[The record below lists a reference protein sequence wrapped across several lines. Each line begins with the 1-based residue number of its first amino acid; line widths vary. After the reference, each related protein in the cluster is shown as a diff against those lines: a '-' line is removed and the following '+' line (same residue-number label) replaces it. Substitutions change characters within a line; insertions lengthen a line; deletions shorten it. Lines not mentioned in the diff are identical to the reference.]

1 MTKNKLLLLLAL
13 LMTAA
18 TGAWA
23 EDIVISPASGANIS
37 TALATAT
44 DGKTVGN
51 ITINL
56 AQNGAY
62 TVSSAMEVPAGL
74 TINGNGATINA
85 ESLTE
90 GIGMFLG
97 TGKDSPTRADIQIS
111 DLTIKSLGKSLYYS
125 NGKKNYGDFIMN
137 NCLVEVT
144 SSVILFN
151 YTKGSAV
158 VNLTLTNSTF
168 YAPTATTTQFYS
180 SQAGQK
186 LTEIIID
193 ATQKFSFQNCT
204 LYNMAKNKNFFSHRQ
219 NSQKWLS
226 YEAKNSIFVNCGK
239 SGEVVKG
246 MNGGSAANDNPTW
259 SIDGNLFNYD
269 GADTSANE
277 TTGDT
282 SEGEGVQNSVAGVVT
297 FKDPSNGDFSGIITK
312 SDNSTVDLTLGD
324 PRWTAAAEPATFTV
338 SLKDGVKDADKWTVK
353 VGEGEAQALP
363 IGGLK
368 GDGSETVTL
377 QYTGRL
383 KVKSVK
389 ATSDAKP
396 APAGPPSWKLT
407 LSSPAKDL
415 YITANGGLIAQQT
428 LDVASTE
435 FTVEMPELTSQ
446 TVNIVATDGSG
457 NCWYCTQEN
466 MSFAIGQTYQSSP
479 TMNAV
484 GTSSS
489 AAVYKMTAAGP
500 IPAGKTAVLSGVTF
514 SSTISCSGD
523 ATIILMGNNTLNGGL
538 QASPS
543 GNTMTITGTGSL
555 NARGS
560 DYNPGIGAVDNNCGN
575 IIICGG
581 TITAQPDAS
590 DVEAAGIGSGEE
602 GTCGNITICGGT
614 VTATGG
620 VNSAGIGSSYSA
632 CGTVT
637 ITDGATKVTAT
648 KGYGA
653 GNSIGKGKGASCGT
667 VTIDGVVNATTSST
681 FEHFNSDVSGN
692 TWTLTHK

>member
-1 MTKNKLLLLLAL
+1 MRKNKLLLLLAL
-13 LMTAA
+13 LLTAA

-125 NGKKNYGDFIMN
+125 NGKNNYGDFIMN

-144 SSVILFN
+144 SSVIVFN

-180 SQAGQK
+180 SQGGQK
-186 LTEIIID
+186 LTEMIID
-193 ATQKFSFQNCT
+193 ANQKFSFQNCT

-324 PRWTAAAEPATFTV
+324 PRWTAAAEPATYTV

-353 VGEGEAQALP
+353 VGEGQAQALP

-368 GDGSETVTL
+368 GDGKETVTL
-377 QYTGRL
+377 QYNGRL
-383 KVKSVK
+383 KVKGVK
-389 ATSDAKP
+389 ATSDAEPAKEPATVTTAPQAKTDVEAGSTTALIEAGVADGGTLMYAVTTTNTKP
-396 APAGPPSWKLT
+396 TSTDGFSATVPTAQNISASGTVYVWYYVKGDDSHSDSEIAGPVSVTVAEATPALSLT
-407 LSSPAKDL
+407 SPAKGQVIGSDGKNYAAASVPSGVTKVAMIAYVSGSNGL
-415 YITANGGLIAQQT
+415 AIALADEGSLNWEAAKSTCEAKTPAFTGGTWHLPSQAEWNQMFSANGGDEERCYGLNAAINTAGGT
-428 LDVASTE
+428 ALLEGGTGYWSSTPDGSKARYVWLMDGD
-435 FTVEMPELTSQ
+435 TDWRSIL
-446 TVNIVATDGSG
+446 VNIGRQVRA
-457 NCWYCTQEN
+457 C
-466 MSFAIGQTYQSSP
+466 
-479 TMNAV
+479 
-484 GTSSS
+484 
-489 AAVYKMTAAGP
+489 
-500 IPAGKTAVLSGVTF
+500 LTF
-514 SSTISCSGD
+514 
-523 ATIILMGNNTLNGGL
+523 
-538 QASPS
+538 
-543 GNTMTITGTGSL
+543 
-555 NARGS
+555 
-560 DYNPGIGAVDNNCGN
+560 
-575 IIICGG
+575 
-581 TITAQPDAS
+581 
-590 DVEAAGIGSGEE
+590 
-602 GTCGNITICGGT
+602 
-614 VTATGG
+614 
-620 VNSAGIGSSYSA
+620 
-632 CGTVT
+632 
-637 ITDGATKVTAT
+637 
-648 KGYGA
+648 
-653 GNSIGKGKGASCGT
+653 
-667 VTIDGVVNATTSST
+667 
-681 FEHFNSDVSGN
+681 
-692 TWTLTHK
+692 

>member
-1 MTKNKLLLLLAL
+1 MKNSIKREQSQAGLSFAERLRVGEPCSGMRKNFRPQVKNKLLLLLAL
-13 LMTAA
+13 LLTAA

-144 SSVILFN
+144 SSVIVFN

-324 PRWTAAAEPATFTV
+324 PRWTAAAEPATYTV

-353 VGEGEAQALP
+353 VGEGQAQALP

-377 QYTGRL
+377 QYNGRL
-383 KVKSVK
+383 KVKGVK
-389 ATSDAKP
+389 ATSDA
-396 APAGPPSWKLT
+396 APAAGKALSAAAVGEIVGSDGKAYAAANKDNLPEGVEAVAMIWYVNGTHGLALALADEADDDNTMYDWETANTLCNAHTPAITGATWKLAT
-407 LSSPAKDL
+407 QDDWNNM
-415 YITANGGLIAQQT
+415 ITGAG
-428 LDVASTE
+428 
-435 FTVEMPELTSQ
+435 
-446 TVNIVATDGSG
+446 
-457 NCWYCTQEN
+457 
-466 MSFAIGQTYQSSP
+466 
-479 TMNAV
+479 
-484 GTSSS
+484 S
-489 AAVYKMTAAGP
+489 AAALRDG
-500 IPAGKTAVLSGVTF
+500 F
-514 SSTISCSGD
+514 SSVVGE
-523 ATIILMGNNTLNGGL
+523 NL
-538 QASPS
+538 QNSP
-543 GNTMTITGTGSL
+543 
-555 NARGS
+555 
-560 DYNPGIGAVDNNCGN
+560 YW
-575 IIICGG
+575 
-581 TITAQPDAS
+581 
-590 DVEAAGIGSGEE
+590 
-602 GTCGNITICGGT
+602 
-614 VTATGG
+614 
-620 VNSAGIGSSYSA
+620 
-632 CGTVT
+632 
-637 ITDGATKVTAT
+637 
-648 KGYGA
+648 
-653 GNSIGKGKGASCGT
+653 
-667 VTIDGVVNATTSST
+667 SST
-681 FEHFNSDVSGN
+681 NYEWDGYAMHYKFNDFKWEENGKEYDDFVRACLS
-692 TWTLTHK
+692 W

>member
-1 MTKNKLLLLLAL
+1 MEKKFRLFLLLVLLL
-13 LMTAA
+13 TAA

-85 ESLTE
+85 KSLTE
-90 GIGMFLG
+90 GNGMFLG

-125 NGKKNYGDFIMN
+125 NGQNNYGDFIMN

-144 SSVILFN
+144 SSVIVFN

-158 VNLTLTNSTF
+158 VNLTLNNSTF

-180 SQAGQK
+180 SMSGQK
-186 LTEIIID
+186 LTAIINN
-193 ATQKFSFQNCT
+193 ATQEFSFQNCT
-204 LYNMAKNKNFFSHRQ
+204 LYNMAKNKNFFVHRQ
-219 NSQKWLS
+219 NNQKWLS

-246 MNGGSAANDNPTW
+246 MNGGSANVNPTW

-324 PRWTAAAEPATFTV
+324 PRWTAAAEPATYTV

-353 VGEGEAQALP
+353 VGEGEAQDFPVERLE
-363 IGGLK
+363 GGEK
-368 GDGSETVTL
+368 ITVT
-377 QYTGRL
+377 YTGTK
-383 KVKSVK
+383 KVIGMKVENKVAAPTYTLLS
-389 ATSDAKP
+389 AATTSD
-396 APAGPPSWKLT
+396 
-407 LSSPAKDL
+407 
-415 YITANGGLIAQQT
+415 
-428 LDVASTE
+428 
-435 FTVEMPELTSQ
+435 
-446 TVNIVATDGSG
+446 
-457 NCWYCTQEN
+457 
-466 MSFAIGQTYQSSP
+466 
-479 TMNAV
+479 V
-484 GTSSS
+484 GK
-489 AAVYKMTAAGP
+489 VVCAAGHLHD
-500 IPAGKTAVLSGVTF
+500 AKTAVPSGCTAVGILGKVTTTGHGLILALKDAPQQTWNTINDWTSASYAGTTLKVLPDDDARGTNLTSYTTLGETTVSNWAVAQIEDYDAIFKNLGSTKSNSGSMLYDDNVNDYITTGVGGTALSGEYWSAAEYDNFGLSYTDT
-514 SSTISCSGD
+514 SWD
-523 ATIILMGNNTLNGGL
+523 AIKKNKSKKIRPVLG
-538 QASPS
+538 
-543 GNTMTITGTGSL
+543 
-555 NARGS
+555 
-560 DYNPGIGAVDNNCGN
+560 
-575 IIICGG
+575 
-581 TITAQPDAS
+581 
-590 DVEAAGIGSGEE
+590 
-602 GTCGNITICGGT
+602 
-614 VTATGG
+614 
-620 VNSAGIGSSYSA
+620 
-632 CGTVT
+632 
-637 ITDGATKVTAT
+637 
-648 KGYGA
+648 
-653 GNSIGKGKGASCGT
+653 
-667 VTIDGVVNATTSST
+667 
-681 FEHFNSDVSGN
+681 F
-692 TWTLTHK
+692 

>member
-1 MTKNKLLLLLAL
+1 MRKNKLLLLLAL
-13 LMTAA
+13 LLTAA

-137 NCLVEVT
+137 ICHVEVT
-144 SSVILFN
+144 SSVIVFN

-324 PRWTAAAEPATFTV
+324 PRWTAAAEPATYTV
-338 SLKDGVKDADKWTVK
+338 SLKSGVKDADKWTVK
-353 VGEGEAQALP
+353 VGDGQAQALP
-363 IGGLK
+363 IGGLT

-377 QYTGRL
+377 TYNGRL
-383 KVKSVK
+383 KVKGVK
-389 ATSDAKP
+389 ATSDA
-396 APAGPPSWKLT
+396 APAGPKAGKALSAAAVGEIVGSDGKAYAAANKDNLPEGVEAVAMIWYVNGTHGLALALADEADDDNTMYDWETANTLCNAHTPAITGATWKLAT
-407 LSSPAKDL
+407 QDDWNNM
-415 YITANGGLIAQQT
+415 ITGAG
-428 LDVASTE
+428 
-435 FTVEMPELTSQ
+435 
-446 TVNIVATDGSG
+446 
-457 NCWYCTQEN
+457 
-466 MSFAIGQTYQSSP
+466 
-479 TMNAV
+479 
-484 GTSSS
+484 S
-489 AAVYKMTAAGP
+489 AAALRDG
-500 IPAGKTAVLSGVTF
+500 F
-514 SSTISCSGD
+514 SSVVGE
-523 ATIILMGNNTLNGGL
+523 NL
-538 QASPS
+538 QNSP
-543 GNTMTITGTGSL
+543 
-555 NARGS
+555 
-560 DYNPGIGAVDNNCGN
+560 YW
-575 IIICGG
+575 
-581 TITAQPDAS
+581 
-590 DVEAAGIGSGEE
+590 
-602 GTCGNITICGGT
+602 
-614 VTATGG
+614 
-620 VNSAGIGSSYSA
+620 
-632 CGTVT
+632 
-637 ITDGATKVTAT
+637 
-648 KGYGA
+648 
-653 GNSIGKGKGASCGT
+653 
-667 VTIDGVVNATTSST
+667 SST
-681 FEHFNSDVSGN
+681 NYEWDGYAMHYKFNDFKWEENGKEYDDFVRACLS
-692 TWTLTHK
+692 W

>member
-1 MTKNKLLLLLAL
+1 MRKNKLLLLLAL
-13 LMTAA
+13 LLTAA

-23 EDIVISPASGANIS
+23 EDIVISPASGADIS

-90 GIGMFLG
+90 GNGMFLG

-125 NGKKNYGDFIMN
+125 NGQKNYGDFIMN

-144 SSVILFN
+144 SSVIVFN

-158 VNLTLTNSTF
+158 VNFTLTNSTF

-180 SQAGQK
+180 SQSGQK

-193 ATQKFSFQNCT
+193 ANQEFSFQNCT

-246 MNGGSAANDNPTW
+246 MNGGYTNVNPTW

-324 PRWTAAAEPATFTV
+324 PRWTAAAEPATYTV
-338 SLKDGVKDADKWTVK
+338 SLKDDVKDADKWTITPNPATA
-353 VGEGEAQALP
+353 GQ
-363 IGGLK
+363 
-368 GDGSETVTL
+368 TVTL
-377 QYTGRL
+377 QYNGRL
-383 KVKSVK
+383 KVKGVK
-389 ATSDAKP
+389 ATSDEKP
-396 APAGPPSWKLT
+396 AAP
-407 LSSPAKDL
+407 
-415 YITANGGLIAQQT
+415 
-428 LDVASTE
+428 AST
-435 FTVEMPELTSQ
+435 
-446 TVNIVATDGSG
+446 
-457 NCWYCTQEN
+457 
-466 MSFAIGQTYQSSP
+466 
-479 TMNAV
+479 
-484 GTSSS
+484 
-489 AAVYKMTAAGP
+489 
-500 IPAGKTAVLSGVTF
+500 
-514 SSTISCSGD
+514 
-523 ATIILMGNNTLNGGL
+523 TLN
-538 QASPS
+538 
-543 GNTMTITGTGSL
+543 N
-555 NARGS
+555 
-560 DYNPGIGAVDNNCGN
+560 
-575 IIICGG
+575 
-581 TITAQPDAS
+581 TITAWTAGSYVVPSGGVTYSNAITVS
-590 DVEAAGIGSGEE
+590 GDVTLTLTDGQTLTLNNGISLAEGATLTIQGNGTMNINGTDGNTSSTVGGNHGTLVLTSG
-602 GTCGNITICGGT
+602 TL
-614 VTATGG
+614 TATGG
-620 VNSAGIGSSYSA
+620 NGGSVDVVESGAHGGNGGVAINGSVIVSGGSLTARGGNGGSVDYQCTNCSGGNGGDA
-632 CGTVT
+632 ISGSVTVSGGTL
-637 ITDGATKVTAT
+637 TAT
-648 KGYGA
+648 GGNGGSVGDYGSDCSG
-653 GNSIGKGKGASCGT
+653 GNGGDAISGTLTKNGGSTSGNDGSNGSIGNMCDNCTAGTGGKGH
-667 VTIDGVVNATTSST
+667 N
-681 FEHFNSDVSGN
+681 
-692 TWTLTHK
+692 

>member
-1 MTKNKLLLLLAL
+1 MRKNKLLLLLAL
-13 LMTAA
+13 LLTAA

-144 SSVILFN
+144 SSVIVFN

-324 PRWTAAAEPATFTV
+324 PRWTAAAEPATYTV

-353 VGEGEAQALP
+353 VGDGEAQALP

-383 KVKSVK
+383 KVKGVK
-389 ATSDAKP
+389 ATSEAAEAAKEPATVTTAPTGAAIVGVGKTTALVSGGVADGGTLMYAVTTTNTKP
-396 APAGPPSWKLT
+396 ASTDGFSDAVPTAEDITASGTVYVWYYVKGDDTHSDSEIAGPVSVTVTPALSLTNPVVGQVIGSDGKNYAAASVPSGVTKVAMIAYVSGSNGLAIT
-407 LSSPAKDL
+407 LADEGEKNWATAKSTCEAKTPAFTNGTWHL
-415 YITANGGLIAQQT
+415 PTQAEWNQMFSANGGNAESYNGLNAAINTAGGTT
-428 LDVASTE
+428 L
-435 FTVEMPELTSQ
+435 Q
-446 TVNIVATDGSG
+446 SG
-457 NCWYCTQEN
+457 FYW
-466 MSFAIGQTYQSSP
+466 
-479 TMNAV
+479 
-484 GTSSS
+484 SSS
-489 AAVYKMTAAGP
+489 EYSP
-500 IPAGKTAVLSGVTF
+500 GVGAHLVHLDD
-514 SSTISCSGD
+514 GD
-523 ATIILMGNNTLNGGL
+523 ADWSKANETLV
-538 QASPS
+538 
-543 GNTMTITGTGSL
+543 
-555 NARGS
+555 RK
-560 DYNPGIGAVDNNCGN
+560 VR
-575 IIICGG
+575 
-581 TITAQPDAS
+581 
-590 DVEAAGIGSGEE
+590 
-602 GTCGNITICGGT
+602 
-614 VTATGG
+614 
-620 VNSAGIGSSYSA
+620 A
-632 CGTVT
+632 CL
-637 ITDGATKVTAT
+637 A
-648 KGYGA
+648 
-653 GNSIGKGKGASCGT
+653 
-667 VTIDGVVNATTSST
+667 
-681 FEHFNSDVSGN
+681 F
-692 TWTLTHK
+692 

>member
-1 MTKNKLLLLLAL
+1 MRKNKLLLLLAL
-13 LMTAA
+13 LLTAA

-37 TALATAT
+37 TALATST

-85 ESLTE
+85 KSLTE
-90 GIGMFLG
+90 GNGMFLG

-125 NGKKNYGDFIMN
+125 NGQNNYGDFIMN

-144 SSVILFN
+144 SSVIVFN

-158 VNLTLTNSTF
+158 VNLTLNNSTF

-180 SQAGQK
+180 SMSGQK
-186 LTEIIID
+186 LTAIINN
-193 ATQKFSFQNCT
+193 ATQEFSFQNCT

-324 PRWTAAAEPATFTV
+324 PRWTAAAEPATYTV

-363 IGGLK
+363 FGGLK

-377 QYTGRL
+377 QYNGRL
-383 KVKSVK
+383 KVKGVK
-389 ATSDAKP
+389 ATSDA
-396 APAGPPSWKLT
+396 AAAAGNSVDLSKLT
-407 LSSPAKDL
+407 ADYEAQNGDVLTGVTSSYKV
-415 YITANGGLIAQQT
+415 TIAAGATVT
-428 LDVASTE
+428 LDG
-435 FTVEMPELTSQ
+435 
-446 TVNIVATDGSG
+446 VNI
-457 NCWYCTQEN
+457 
-466 MSFAIGQTYQSSP
+466 
-479 TMNAV
+479 
-484 GTSSS
+484 SSS
-489 AAVYKMTAAGP
+489 SNCIKCAG
-500 IPAGKTAVLSGVTF
+500 S
-514 SSTISCSGD
+514 
-523 ATIILMGNNTLNGGL
+523 ATIILKDGSTNTLTSTSEDYPALWAGDANTTL
-538 QASPS
+538 TIQ
-543 GNTMTITGTGSL
+543 GNTGVL
-555 NARGS
+555 NVTSGKYCA
-560 DYNPGIGAVDNNCGN
+560 GIGGGYKNADKTCGN
-575 IIICGG
+575 IRIEGGVITAQGGGGGSGIGSDSGGNCGDIIIMGG
-581 TITAQPDAS
+581 TITAKGGGK
-590 DVEAAGIGSGEE
+590 VAGIGTGYRAV
-602 GTCGNITICGGT
+602 CGDITIANT
-614 VTATGG
+614 V
-620 VNSAGIGSSYSA
+620 
-632 CGTVT
+632 
-637 ITDGATKVTAT
+637 TKVTAT
-648 KGYGA
+648 KGADAPY
-653 GNSIGKGKGASCGT
+653 SIGKGYGDDASCGT
-667 VTIDGVVNATTSST
+667 VTIGGTKYWEKNAAVNGGDTYLATSPLIYDPS
-681 FEHFNSDVSGN
+681 N
-692 TWTLTHK
+692 

>member
-1 MTKNKLLLLLAL
+1 MMKISIKREQSQAGLSFAERENRRSLAGGESNFRPQVKNKLFLLLAL
-13 LMTAA
+13 LLTAA

-23 EDIVISPASGANIS
+23 EDIVISPASGADIS

-90 GIGMFLG
+90 GNGMFLG

-125 NGKKNYGDFIMN
+125 NGQNNYGDFIMN

-144 SSVILFN
+144 SSVIVFN

-180 SQAGQK
+180 SQSGQK
-186 LTEIIID
+186 LTAIIND
-193 ATQKFSFQNCT
+193 ATQEFSFQNCT
-204 LYNMAKNKNFFSHRQ
+204 LYNMAKNKNFFVHRQ
-219 NSQKWLS
+219 NNQKWLS

-246 MNGGSAANDNPTW
+246 MNGGSANVNPTW

-324 PRWTAAAEPATFTV
+324 PRWTAAAVPAATTYTV
-338 SLKDGVKDADKWTVK
+338 SMKDGVKDADKWTVK
-353 VGEGEAQALP
+353 VGEGLAQALP

-377 QYTGRL
+377 QYNGRL
-383 KVKSVK
+383 KVKGVK
-389 ATSDAKP
+389 ATSDAE
-396 APAGPPSWKLT
+396 
-407 LSSPAKDL
+407 PAKEPATVT
-415 YITANGGLIAQQT
+415 TAPTGAAVVGVGKTTALVSGGEAEGGKLMYAMT
-428 LDVASTE
+428 TTDTK
-435 FTVEMPELTSQ
+435 PTS
-446 TVNIVATDGSG
+446 TDGFSD
-457 NCWYCTQEN
+457 
-466 MSFAIGQTYQSSP
+466 AVP
-479 TMNAV
+479 TA
-484 GTSSS
+484 
-489 AAVYKMTAAGP
+489 
-500 IPAGKTAVLSGVTF
+500 
-514 SSTISCSGD
+514 
-523 ATIILMGNNTLNGGL
+523 
-538 QASPS
+538 Q
-543 GNTMTITGTGSL
+543 
-555 NARGS
+555 
-560 DYNPGIGAVDNNCGN
+560 
-575 IIICGG
+575 
-581 TITAQPDAS
+581 TITASGTVYVWYYVKGDDTHSDSEIAATAIEVPVADIIWDATNVFNS
-590 DVEAAGIGSGEE
+590 SHQNDRANTWNPGSLTYEGISISVSGEE
-602 GTCGNITICGGT
+602 GSNFVAYDPMSQTGLLVCYGDEGDSFTFTAPSGMKFCKIEIINNDESIVFDDYGDWTSDETGKKLVWSGTAANAVTLGT
-614 VTATGG
+614 V
-620 VNSAGIGSSYSA
+620 Y
-632 CGTVT
+632 TV
-637 ITDGATKVTAT
+637 ASKL
-648 KGYGA
+648 
-653 GNSIGKGKGASCGT
+653 NSIAFYLS
-667 VTIDGVVNATTSST
+667 
-681 FEHFNSDVSGN
+681 E
-692 TWTLTHK
+692 

>member
-1 MTKNKLLLLLAL
+1 MKKISIKREQSQAGLSFAERENRRSLAGGESNFRPQVKNKLFLLLAL
-13 LMTAA
+13 LLTAA

-23 EDIVISPASGANIS
+23 EDIVISPASGADIS

-90 GIGMFLG
+90 GNGMFLG

-125 NGKKNYGDFIMN
+125 NGQNNYGDFIMN

-144 SSVILFN
+144 SSVIVFN

-180 SQAGQK
+180 SQSGQK
-186 LTEIIID
+186 LTAIIND
-193 ATQKFSFQNCT
+193 ATQEFSFQNCT
-204 LYNMAKNKNFFSHRQ
+204 LYNMAKNKNFFVHRQ
-219 NSQKWLS
+219 NNQKWLS

-246 MNGGSAANDNPTW
+246 MNGGSANVNPTW

-324 PRWTAAAEPATFTV
+324 PRWTAAAVPAATTYTV
-338 SLKDGVKDADKWTVK
+338 SMKDGVKDADKWTVK
-353 VGEGEAQALP
+353 VGEGLAQALP

-377 QYTGRL
+377 QYNGRL
-383 KVKSVK
+383 KVKGVK
-389 ATSDAKP
+389 ATSDAE
-396 APAGPPSWKLT
+396 
-407 LSSPAKDL
+407 PAKEPATVT
-415 YITANGGLIAQQT
+415 TAPTGAAVVGVGKTTALVSGGEAEGGKLMYAMT
-428 LDVASTE
+428 TTDTK
-435 FTVEMPELTSQ
+435 PTS
-446 TVNIVATDGSG
+446 TDGFSD
-457 NCWYCTQEN
+457 
-466 MSFAIGQTYQSSP
+466 AVP
-479 TMNAV
+479 TA
-484 GTSSS
+484 
-489 AAVYKMTAAGP
+489 
-500 IPAGKTAVLSGVTF
+500 
-514 SSTISCSGD
+514 
-523 ATIILMGNNTLNGGL
+523 
-538 QASPS
+538 Q
-543 GNTMTITGTGSL
+543 
-555 NARGS
+555 
-560 DYNPGIGAVDNNCGN
+560 
-575 IIICGG
+575 
-581 TITAQPDAS
+581 TITASGTVYVWYYVKGDDTHSDSEIAATAIEVPVADIIWDATNVFNS
-590 DVEAAGIGSGEE
+590 SHQNDRANTWNPGSLTYEGISISVSGEE
-602 GTCGNITICGGT
+602 GSNFVAYDPMSQTGLLVCYGDEGDSFTFTAPSGMKFCKIEIINNDESIVFDDYGDWTSDETGKKLVWSGTAANAVTLGT
-614 VTATGG
+614 V
-620 VNSAGIGSSYSA
+620 Y
-632 CGTVT
+632 TV
-637 ITDGATKVTAT
+637 ASKL
-648 KGYGA
+648 
-653 GNSIGKGKGASCGT
+653 NSIAFYLS
-667 VTIDGVVNATTSST
+667 
-681 FEHFNSDVSGN
+681 E
-692 TWTLTHK
+692 